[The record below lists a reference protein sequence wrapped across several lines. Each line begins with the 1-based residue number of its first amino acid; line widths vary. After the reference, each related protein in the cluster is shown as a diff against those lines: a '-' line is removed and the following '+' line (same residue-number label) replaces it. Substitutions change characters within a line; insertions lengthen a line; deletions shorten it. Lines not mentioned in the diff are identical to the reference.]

1 MADLINSKIFKFKLF
16 DVSVTVTVDGSFS
29 AKKRKQV
36 APLHFDWLHY
46 HAEYELFITGSELIK
61 MHTEDGVYEYRDI
74 AVCVPPRL
82 RHRAMRN
89 DDFRLF
95 FDFTERGRKAS
106 EFASFMNSLTR
117 SEPVPLKINSSVSFC
132 AEQLYTLLDDAE
144 NAPDEVV
151 SAVLKMLF
159 YNLYRENYV
168 IKEKPRTKNEESY
181 LVKID
186 LIIAKC
192 EENITLGYVAKSLG
206 LSTRQTS
213 RVIMKYY
220 NSTLS
225 ELVTNQRLNVAR
237 HMLLSGEH
245 SVSEIVEAVN
255 FSSES
260 YFYLQFK
267 KKYGTTP
274 RKYVKANRKN
284 TSVD

>member
-1 MADLINSKIFKFKLF
+1 MADK
-16 DVSVTVTVDGSFS
+16 
-29 AKKRKQV
+29 
-36 APLHFDWLHY
+36 
-46 HAEYELFITGSELIK
+46 
-61 MHTEDGVYEYRDI
+61 
-74 AVCVPPRL
+74 
-82 RHRAMRN
+82 
-89 DDFRLF
+89 
-95 FDFTERGRKAS
+95 
-106 EFASFMNSLTR
+106 
-117 SEPVPLKINSSVSFC
+117 
-132 AEQLYTLLDDAE
+132 
-144 NAPDEVV
+144 
-151 SAVLKMLF
+151 
-159 YNLYRENYV
+159 
-168 IKEKPRTKNEESY
+168 
-181 LVKID
+181 
-186 LIIAKC
+186 
-192 EENITLGYVAKSLG
+192 LG

-260 YFYLQFK
+260 YFYQQFK